1 MSSVA
6 RWSYTSTATVY
17 PRASLDAFTGVETFG
32 EAYTIACTWIEGG
45 GMVLRDD
52 EGDEFVAKTQVWCE
66 DARPQV
72 GDEIEMDGGQRERIK
87 GRKRFDMSPFGEP
100 DSPDF
105 ELVTG
110 AFVR

>member
-6 RWSYTSTATVY
+6 RWSYTSTATIY

-32 EAYTIACTWIEGG
+32 APYTIACTWIEGG
-45 GMVLRDD
+45 GQVLKDD
-52 EGDEFVAKTQVWCE
+52 QGDEFVVRSRVWCE

-72 GDEIEMDGGQRERIK
+72 GDEIELPSGTRERIK
-87 GRKRFDMSPFGEP
+87 GRKVFDMSPFGEP

-105 ELVTG
+105 ELSTG
-110 AFVR
+110 AGVP